1 MLLASAYFDESTDE
15 GSADR
20 CYTVAGFV
28 GNGHAA
34 LDLDMRWGELLER
47 YDLEYFKASE
57 IEFGFGEFVKHRD
70 NPTKPTDPLSAKEK
84 GLIREIKTAFID
96 LICDCDEMVG
106 VGAVV
111 ILPEYE
117 RLLQDSAHAKQVLP
131 SPYVICADFVLLEAG
146 IMANEANAYY
156 SSIGTMVRPIFDWH
170 EEHMGR
176 FQQSFTSFTRKNPIS
191 SKYLLPPQY
200 EDEKRY
206 RCLQAA
212 DCLAYEARRLLVRD
226 EFEPDRPIRKAMG
239 RLGEQIGR
247 IYKLDYESLK
257 AIADAQ
263 TPDLIPIKPSI
274 DGRAKRLQRQSR

>member
-1 MLLASAYFDESTDE
+1 MFLSSACFDESTDE

-34 LDLDMRWGELLER
+34 LDLDTRWGELLKR

-70 NPTKPTDPLSAKEK
+70 APTKSTDPLSDKEK

-117 RLLQDSAHAKQVLP
+117 RLPQDSAHAKQVLP
-131 SPYVICADFVLLEAG
+131 KPYTICADFVLLEAG

-156 SSIGTMVRPIFDWH
+156 SWVRPIFDRH

-176 FQQSFTSFTRKNPIS
+176 FQQSFASFTRKNPIS
-191 SKYLLPPQY
+191 SKYLLSPQY
-200 EDEKRY
+200 EDEKR
-206 RCLQAA
+206 
-212 DCLAYEARRLLVRD
+212 
-226 EFEPDRPIRKAMG
+226 
-239 RLGEQIGR
+239 
-247 IYKLDYESLK
+247 
-257 AIADAQ
+257 
-263 TPDLIPIKPSI
+263 
-274 DGRAKRLQRQSR
+274 